1 VNLELVYGEE
11 ALRYM
16 FDEGVGVCN
25 IIGVIERAREVV
37 AVGEGE

>member
-1 VNLELVYGEE
+1 
-11 ALRYM
+11 M

>member
-1 VNLELVYGEE
+1 MRELESV
-11 ALRYM
+11 
-16 FDEGVGVCN
+16 N

>member
-1 VNLELVYGEE
+1 MNLELVYGEE

-25 IIGVIERAREVV
+25 IIGVRAREVV